1 MLKPIHPDGEGH
13 PYHENDAR
21 YEPLWDARYEPLRDR
36 IPSKPHDHQLDWG
49 TELAITVLAPA
60 QDIETLA
67 VEDAL

>member
-1 MLKPIHPDGEGH
+1 MLKPFHPDGEGH
-13 PYHENDAR
+13 PYQESDV
-21 YEPLWDARYEPLRDR
+21 RYEPLRER
-36 IPSKPHDHQLDWG
+36 ISWKPHDHQLDWG